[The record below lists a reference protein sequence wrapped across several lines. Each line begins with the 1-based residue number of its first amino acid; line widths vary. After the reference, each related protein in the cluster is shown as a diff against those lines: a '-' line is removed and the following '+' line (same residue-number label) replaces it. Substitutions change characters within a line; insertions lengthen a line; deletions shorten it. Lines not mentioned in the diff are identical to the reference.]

1 MKFSLKW
8 TFFSTL
14 LTTTIFILVDALIFE
29 KNFFQIKR
37 FKIGNPDSEGTP
49 IRLLQLSDLHL
60 KGRLTAKHRRLAAAV
75 RKLQPDLILITGDA
89 LDKHGHPEV
98 LADLLALVA
107 PDIPK
112 VAILGNHEYKS
123 GIAREVF
130 CELYK
135 KYKGDLLINDSECYV
150 IRGHRMCITGLD
162 DLIHGQDDLEKAFQ
176 KVENESNHLVLLHS
190 PLHQDSFLQKFEAL
204 KKEGQLDALA
214 KIRYMFAGHNHG
226 GQVTLFGLY
235 APYLPRKSGNYLK
248 GWYNQ
253 KEPYLYVS
261 KGFGTSTIPVRFWA
275 RAEITLFLY
284 YP

>member
-8 TFFSTL
+8 TFFSTIVTATVLVL
-14 LTTTIFILVDALIFE
+14 LDALVYE
-29 KNFFQIKR
+29 KNFFQIKK
-37 FKIGNPDSEGTP
+37 FKIGNPDSGGTP
-49 IRLLQLSDLHL
+49 IRLLQLADLHL
-60 KGRLTAKHRRLAAAV
+60 KDYLTTKHRRLAAAI

-89 LDKHGHPEV
+89 MDKHGHPEV
-98 LADLLALVA
+98 LDDLLALMD

-112 VAILGNHEYKS
+112 AAILGNHEYES
-123 GIAREVF
+123 GLGPEVF
-130 CELYK
+130 RRTYE
-135 KYKGDLLINDSECYV
+135 KYGVDLLVNDSVCYM
-150 IRGHRMCITGLD
+150 IRDHRMCITGLD
-162 DLIHGQDDLEKAFQ
+162 DLIHGQDDLKRAFQ
-176 KVENESNHLVLLHS
+176 RIENESNHLVLLHS
-190 PLHQDSFLQKFEAL
+190 PLHQESLLQKFEAL
-204 KKEGQLDALA
+204 KKEGQLDASA
-214 KIRYMFAGHNHG
+214 RIRYMLAGHNHG

-235 APYLPRKSGNYLK
+235 APYLPKKSGKYLK